1 MQEHGRIEN
10 LKYRNFAVSSR
21 SQGKSLLTLRSVAY
35 AIATSKVLAIGTE
48 DVDALYARII
58 KEYPQA
64 NLTKDLEHG
73 LVWVNRG
80 MKK

>member
-1 MQEHGRIEN
+1 MR
-10 LKYRNFAVSSR
+10 
-21 SQGKSLLTLRSVAY
+21 TD
-35 AIATSKVLAIGTE
+35 KVLAIATA

-58 KEYPQA
+58 KEYPKA